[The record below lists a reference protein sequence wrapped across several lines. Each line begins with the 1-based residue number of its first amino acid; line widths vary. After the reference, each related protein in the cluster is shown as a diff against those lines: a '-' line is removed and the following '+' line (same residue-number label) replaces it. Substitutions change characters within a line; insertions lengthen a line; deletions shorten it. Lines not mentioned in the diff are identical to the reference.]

1 LQCCTISGCFPKSG
15 SDPSPSLPPSLP
27 PSRSWL

>member
-15 SDPSPSLPPSLP
+15 SDPSPS
-27 PSRSWL
+27 RSWL